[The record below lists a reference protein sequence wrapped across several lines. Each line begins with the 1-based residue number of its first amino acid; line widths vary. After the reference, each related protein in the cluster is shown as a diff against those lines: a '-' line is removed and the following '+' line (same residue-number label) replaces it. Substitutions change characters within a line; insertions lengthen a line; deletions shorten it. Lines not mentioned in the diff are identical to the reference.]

1 MFAMNLKNRV
11 VLGATNMHNYL
22 GASRSLAGSA
32 SLARE
37 ECSQTMLF
45 YRELRNVNIAC
56 HVLTFFP
63 LFKLQSALEK
73 LDLRFSPSILSFSV
87 HFHFK
92 KQCAVFGMF

>member
-56 HVLTFFP
+56 HVLTCKKEDGRG
-63 LFKLQSALEK
+63 LC
-73 LDLRFSPSILSFSV
+73 SV
-87 HFHFK
+87 FLL
-92 KQCAVFGMF
+92 AANM